1 MPNLRIN
8 GQDYELPD
16 VDDST
21 PLLWV
26 LRDTLGLVG
35 TKFGCGEGFCGACTV
50 LIDGRPVRSCLRE
63 VGRVGDREIKT
74 IEHLAPSETELHP
87 LQKAWI
93 EHDVP
98 QCGYCQSG
106 QLMAAAALLAAN
118 PEPTDADI
126 NVALQGNLCR
136 CGTYQRIRAAIHTA
150 AAEIRAAGDVS

>member
-1 MPNLRIN
+1 MVTLNIN
-8 GQDYELPD
+8 GKQYDLPD
-16 VDDST
+16 VDEST

-26 LRDTLGLVG
+26 LRDKLGLLG
-35 TKFGCGEGFCGACTV
+35 TKYGCGEGSCGACTV

-63 VGRVGDREIKT
+63 AGRVGNREVMT
-74 IEHLAPSETELHP
+74 IEYLAPSETELHP

-98 QCGYCQSG
+98 QCGYCQGG
-106 QLMAAAALLAAN
+106 QLLAAAALLAGN

-126 NVALQGNLCR
+126 DTALQGNLCR

-150 AAEIRAAGDVS
+150 AAEIRAAGEVS